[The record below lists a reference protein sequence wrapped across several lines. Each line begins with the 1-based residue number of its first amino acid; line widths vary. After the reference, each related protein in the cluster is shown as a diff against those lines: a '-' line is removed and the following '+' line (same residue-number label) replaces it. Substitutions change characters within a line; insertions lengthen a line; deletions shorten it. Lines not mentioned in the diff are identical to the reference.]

1 MTDVFF
7 EDNPF
12 VGINRIRFIG
22 YNLSPGFILWAP
34 LCLYFGRKVKQKI
47 EKADNNLYFLR
58 YLLQMY
64 IVFLFNVLNVSIP
77 IVERCTLS
85 CLFLYTGILYI
96 CINKSGRKKTSQR
109 LK

>member
-47 EKADNNLYFLR
+47 QKADNNLYFLHFPR
-58 YLLQMY
+58 NNQD
-64 IVFLFNVLNVSIP
+64 VNDIP
-77 IVERCTLS
+77 ARNLR
-85 CLFLYTGILYI
+85 
-96 CINKSGRKKTSQR
+96 GRRVKR
-109 LK
+109 

>member
-47 EKADNNLYFLR
+47 QKADNNLHFFCPI
-58 YLLQMY
+58 LLLTQ
-64 IVFLFNVLNVSIP
+64 FNFVDHWS
-77 IVERCTLS
+77 S
-85 CLFLYTGILYI
+85 
-96 CINKSGRKKTSQR
+96 S
-109 LK
+109 